1 MRERIK
7 LINEFFEVTEK
18 YYEDDYMDEDGFDD
32 DFDDDL
38 VPGMI
43 DAEWCEDWTKA
54 LGQCTKEKLTEMAK
68 KLGASSGKN
77 KSESAALVSQAL
89 LEKPSRVKEL
99 LSDEE
104 IALIKRL
111 RQMVSKKESVMSDE
125 FPFSKETLISLAEKG
140 MVDIKYGHDF
150 MDIYLTVRIP
160 KQLKGQR
167 L

>member
-1 MRERIK
+1 MVHR
-7 LINEFFEVTEK
+7 LNFC
-18 YYEDDYMDEDGFDD
+18 
-32 DFDDDL
+32 DL
-38 VPGMI
+38 LV
-43 DAEWCEDWTKA
+43 
-54 LGQCTKEKLTEMAK
+54 
-68 KLGASSGKN
+68 KLGVSSGKN

-89 LEKPSRVKEL
+89 LEKPSKVKEL
-99 LSDEE
+99 LSDKE
-104 IALIKRL
+104 IALIKRM
-111 RQMVSKKESVMSDE
+111 RQMISKKESVMSDE